1 MSSYPIEVINRALH
15 AHDPDCAYWLE
26 RVNALL
32 DDPTN
37 SLHRKALEHT
47 RDYLEDASGL
57 EGAVCGHPPGN
68 DCQ

>member
-1 MSSYPIEVINRALH
+1 MSSYPIDVINQALH

-32 DDPTN
+32 RDPAN
-37 SLHRKALEHT
+37 GLHRKALEHT

-57 EGAVCGHPPGN
+57 IDGVSGHPPSD

>member
-1 MSSYPIEVINRALH
+1 MSSYPIEVINQALH

-32 DDPTN
+32 RDPAN
-37 SLHRKALEHT
+37 CLHRKALEHT
-47 RDYLEDASGL
+47 RKYLEEAPGRVDAPR
-57 EGAVCGHPPGN
+57 GHPPGD